1 MVPRDAILLMPL
13 PTNPEDNMRSFP
25 NLLNTLVVALVVAA
39 PSAFA
44 GQSALPLEHVTDIAL
59 PGPVA
64 RFDYLSFEV
73 SRRRL
78 FVANM
83 GADRVLAIDVET
95 GRVHIITDM
104 PDVHGVLAVPSVG
117 RVYATVTARNQLV
130 AIDIDTFKT
139 MATAPTGRYPDG
151 IAFVPHPQ
159 TLYVSDKLGR
169 SDTVIAGPTHRRI
182 DTIEL
187 GGEVGNTQYD
197 PVSRHVFV
205 NVASNHELVE
215 IDPETRKV
223 IARNRLEGA
232 RGNHGLYIEPDQHLA
247 FIACEDNDR
256 LIVLDLDTG
265 KQTGLFPVGAGPDVL
280 AFDRTLHLLYV
291 ASESG
296 VVSMFREQG
305 KQLVKIGEDRLAPA
319 AHSVAV
325 NPLTHDVY
333 FPLRDID
340 GHPLLRVMRP
350 LPALR

>member
-1 MVPRDAILLMPL
+1 
-13 PTNPEDNMRSFP
+13 MRTSR
-25 NLLNTLVVALVVAA
+25 NLLISILIALVYAA
-39 PSAFA
+39 PSACA
-44 GQSALPLEHVTDIAL
+44 KQSSLPLEHVSDIVL
-59 PGPVA
+59 PGPAA

-95 GRVHIITDM
+95 GKVHTISDM

-130 AIDIDTFKT
+130 AIDIDTFKPIT
-139 MATAPTGRYPDG
+139 SAPTGRYPDG

-159 TLYVSDKLGR
+159 TLYVSDKLGH

-182 DTIEL
+182 DTIDL

-205 NVASNHELVE
+205 NVGSSGELVE
-215 IDPETRKV
+215 IDPDTHKV
-223 IARNRLEGA
+223 ITRHRLEGA
-232 RGNHGLYIEPDQHLA
+232 RGNHGLYIESDQHLA

-256 LIVLDLDTG
+256 LIVFDLDTG
-265 KQTGLFPVGAGPDVL
+265 KQTGTFPVGAGPDVL
-280 AFDRTLHLLYV
+280 AFDPALHLLYV

-296 VVSMFREQG
+296 VVSMFREQD

-325 NPLTHDVY
+325 NPLTHEVY
-333 FPLRDID
+333 FPLRDV
-340 GHPLLRVMRP
+340 GGRPVLRVMRP
-350 LPALR
+350 LPGLR

>member
-1 MVPRDAILLMPL
+1 MRFSQKLLITILGV
-13 PTNPEDNMRSFP
+13 
-25 NLLNTLVVALVVAA
+25 LVHAA
-39 PSAFA
+39 PSGYAA
-44 GQSALPLEHVTDIAL
+44 QSGLPLEHVTDIAL
-59 PGPVA
+59 PAPAA
-64 RFDYLSFEV
+64 RFDYLSFDV
-73 SRRRL
+73 ARRRL

-95 GRVHIITDM
+95 GKTHIISDM
-104 PDVHGVLAVPSVG
+104 PDVHGVLAVPSLG
-117 RVYATVTARNQLV
+117 RVYATVTARNQIV

-139 MATAPTGRYPDG
+139 IASAPTGRYPDG

-159 TLYVSDKLGR
+159 TLYVSDKLGH

-197 PVSRHVFV
+197 LVSKHVFV
-205 NVASNHELVE
+205 NVASTRELVE
-215 IDPETRKV
+215 IDPETHKV
-223 IARNRLEGA
+223 IARDRLEGA

-247 FIACEDNDR
+247 FIACEDNNR
-256 LIVLDLDTG
+256 LIVFDLDTR
-265 KQTGLFPVGAGPDVL
+265 KQTGAYPVGADPDVL
-280 AFDRTLHLLYV
+280 AFDQKLRTLYV

-325 NPLTHDVY
+325 NPLTHEVY
-333 FPLRDID
+333 FPLPDI
-340 GHPLLRVMRP
+340 GGRPVLRVMRP
-350 LPALR
+350 LHVTQ